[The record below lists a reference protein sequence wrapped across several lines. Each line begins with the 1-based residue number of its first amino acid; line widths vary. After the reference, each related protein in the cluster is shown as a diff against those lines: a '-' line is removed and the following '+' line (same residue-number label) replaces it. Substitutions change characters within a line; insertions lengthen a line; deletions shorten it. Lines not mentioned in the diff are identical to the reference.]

1 MSHRRKGIASRIHR
15 NDELDLH
22 LELYEVQTEKEDLDA
37 TNSSEVAEAN
47 DNVII
52 DIGDD
57 VDVPDEDESVSRR
70 SRRSTTKINNEA
82 VEDDLV
88 EWLRENP
95 ILWDSTQ
102 RDFRQAKKKESM
114 WTDKAK
120 ELNRS
125 GNFLKGWYKN
135 LRDQFVKLK
144 KDKLGDGARRFTYR
158 EQWVLERFEF
168 LAHTVILRK
177 KSPYGT
183 RRVAMT
189 KAMESGNLEQAKH
202 ITTMNR
208 DSINSVDD
216 PMPSPSRKAVAK
228 KRKRAESPSLV
239 EVTRQLSTA
248 QTQVLQLQQQLM
260 EPVDKRTSYLEY
272 FKSVVKDISEEEW
285 EEFHKISVELEFEWR
300 RNARQRTS
308 QNVMNSILV
317 AANP

>member
-1 MSHRRKGIASRIHR
+1 MSHRRKGVAAKIHR
-15 NDELDLH
+15 NDELDLD
-22 LELYEVQTEKEDLDA
+22 LELYDVQIAKEAEVLDA
-37 TNSSEVAEAN
+37 TTDSEVTESEAN
-47 DNVII
+47 
-52 DIGDD
+52 
-57 VDVPDEDESVSRR
+57 VDVPDEDESVMSRR
-70 SRRSTTKINNEA
+70 SKRLTTKITDEA

-102 RDFRQAKKKESM
+102 RDFRQAEKKERM
-114 WTDKAK
+114 WTIKAK

-125 GNFLKGWYKN
+125 GNSLKGWYKN

-144 KDKLGDGARRFTYR
+144 KDKMGDAGRRFTYR
-158 EQWVLERFEF
+158 EQWVLEHFEF

-177 KSPYGT
+177 NKPYGT
-183 RRVAMT
+183 RRVAITEM
-189 KAMESGNLEQAKH
+189 MESGGMEQAKH
-202 ITTMNR
+202 ITTIDR
-208 DSINSVDD
+208 ESINSVDD
-216 PMPSPSRKAVAK
+216 PMPSPSRKGVAK

-300 RNARQRTS
+300 RNARQRS
-308 QNVMNSILV
+308 SRNVINSILV
-317 AANP
+317 AADP